1 MNKLKDVLEKI
12 IICIYLVIFGLATLF
27 ILVMMFITWGTEMFL
42 YICPFGVLWI
52 SFFVSSKLLSDRLVK
67 RIDIVDENIIFTTYK
82 NKQLV
87 YKMSDIEIVK
97 TVYRKGSVGYIF
109 VFNSGTKIETASKFE
124 FYIEGYDNKYL
135 FKDFFKVE

>member
-1 MNKLKDVLEKI
+1 
-12 IICIYLVIFGLATLF
+12 
-27 ILVMMFITWGTEMFL
+27 MMFITWGTEMFL